1 MGMFIGLHALIPS
14 TDADAVRA
22 FLRDMLELP
31 SVDAGGGWLIFGV
44 GPAEVA
50 VHPTA
55 DAMHAQGGAHLYLM
69 CEDVKAAVAAL
80 EGKGVE
86 ISQPVTDQGYGVEF
100 AIRLPDGQQLHIY
113 EPRHPT
119 ALEL

>member
-1 MGMFIGLHALIPS
+1 
-14 TDADAVRA
+14 
-22 FLRDMLELP
+22 
-31 SVDAGGGWLIFGV
+31 
-44 GPAEVA
+44 
-50 VHPTA
+50 
-55 DAMHAQGGAHLYLM
+55 
-69 CEDVKAAVAAL
+69 
-80 EGKGVE
+80 KGVE